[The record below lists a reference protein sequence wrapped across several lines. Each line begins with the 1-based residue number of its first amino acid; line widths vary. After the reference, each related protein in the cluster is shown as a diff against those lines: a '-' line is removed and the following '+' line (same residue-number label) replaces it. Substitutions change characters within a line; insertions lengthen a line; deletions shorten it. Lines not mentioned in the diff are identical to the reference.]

1 MKKLLS
7 CMVACPPSLPFPPRS
22 CYSPAIGR
30 IALPPNQAGPARAAN
45 SNRPLTPQET
55 GLMRSSRHSTSV
67 PPSPLDNAF
76 SPNYLA
82 RLRERDDVLTAA
94 EAELAGPWK
103 IEPVLDRP
111 GAVAVLRQ
119 WEELEAGDPPVA
131 VLWHEETARLLA
143 VLLSIVDR
151 ELLFHVEEGATSE
164 GYPLVAVYG
173 EQGP

>member
-1 MKKLLS
+1 
-7 CMVACPPSLPFPPRS
+7 
-22 CYSPAIGR
+22 
-30 IALPPNQAGPARAAN
+30 
-45 SNRPLTPQET
+45 
-55 GLMRSSRHSTSV
+55 MRSSRHSTSTPV
-67 PPSPLDNAF
+67 SPLDNAF

-103 IEPVLDRP
+103 IDPVPGRP

-119 WEELEAGDPPVA
+119 WEEMEAGDPPVA

-151 ELLFHVEEGATSE
+151 ELLFHLEEEATSE

-173 EQGP
+173 EQGPQVAGWLDRYEPRWAEGLHLLEAIIRSPSLLADLLEAAGPGAEELVGRIRARRQQA